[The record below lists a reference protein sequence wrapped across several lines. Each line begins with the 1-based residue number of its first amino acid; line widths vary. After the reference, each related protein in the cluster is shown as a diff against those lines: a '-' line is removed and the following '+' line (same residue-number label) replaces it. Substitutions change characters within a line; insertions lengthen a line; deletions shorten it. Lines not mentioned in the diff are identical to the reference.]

1 MTRRRIWPVIAPA
14 LFASALFASACGDG
28 DQIGPPPP
36 PLAEPGPVDFDV
48 TTRADVDDGALLLT
62 VSGGPVD
69 SVTALGG
76 YEVLHAQAEA
86 ATRAI
91 VYGPIVDGA
100 LLRVWVPNASLAAQ
114 YGVRVDE
121 GARRG
126 TYEAI
131 PGGAYSVMRRP

>member
-1 MTRRRIWPVIAPA
+1 MSRPRIWPLIATA
-14 LFASALFASACGDG
+14 IFATACGDG

-36 PLAEPGPVDFDV
+36 PPAEPGAACFAV
-48 TTRADVDDGALLLT
+48 TPGAAVADGALLLT

-76 YEVLHAQAEA
+76 YDVLQAQAEA

-91 VYGPIVDGA
+91 VYGAIVDGA

-114 YGVRVDE
+114 YSVRVDE

-126 TYEAI
+126 TYEAV
-131 PGGAYSVMRRP
+131 PGAAYSVVRRP

>member
-1 MTRRRIWPVIAPA
+1 MSRPRIWPLIATA
-14 LFASALFASACGDG
+14 IFATACGDG

-36 PLAEPGPVDFDV
+36 PPAEPGPVDFDV
-48 TTRADVDDGALLLT
+48 TTGADVDDGALLLT

-76 YEVLHAQAEA
+76 YDVLQAQAEA

-91 VYGPIVDGA
+91 VYGAIVDGA

-114 YGVRVDE
+114 YSVRVDE

-126 TYEAI
+126 TYEAV
-131 PGGAYSVMRRP
+131 PGAAYSVVRRP